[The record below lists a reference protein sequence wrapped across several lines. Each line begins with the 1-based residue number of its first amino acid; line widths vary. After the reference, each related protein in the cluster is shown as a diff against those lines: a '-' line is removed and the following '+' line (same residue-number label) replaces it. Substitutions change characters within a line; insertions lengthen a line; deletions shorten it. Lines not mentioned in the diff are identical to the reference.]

1 MKAMEEDDPKEGER
15 FHSQDDQLYLKGK
28 NGQEI
33 RRWVFDI
40 RKIKKE

>member
-15 FHSQDDQLYLKGK
+15 FHSQLYLKGK